1 MLIETNNNYLIP
13 LQNQNAQMESTTS
26 SRDLA
31 LYNNSNRF
39 YQTFKNSLNTYN
51 LGPPNEMIKYLLKQE
66 SQNS

>member
-1 MLIETNNNYLIP
+1 MLIEANNNYLIP
-13 LQNQNAQMESTTS
+13 LQNQNAQMESTTT

-51 LGPPNEMIKYLLKQE
+51 LGAK
-66 SQNS
+66 

>member
-1 MLIETNNNYLIP
+1 MLIEANNNYLIP
-13 LQNQNAQMESTTS
+13 LQNQNSQMESTTS

-51 LGPPNEMIKYLLKQE
+51 IGAKWNDQIY
-66 SQNS
+66 S